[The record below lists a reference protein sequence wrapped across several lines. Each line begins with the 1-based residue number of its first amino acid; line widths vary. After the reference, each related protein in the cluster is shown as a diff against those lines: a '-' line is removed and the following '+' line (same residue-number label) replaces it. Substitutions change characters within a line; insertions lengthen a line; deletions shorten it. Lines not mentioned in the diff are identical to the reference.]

1 MTGVTL
7 PTTLMNEAMKVA
19 AEALGTRLASKRDFE
34 LMAVSRG
41 AMAEASDL
49 GFTDEHRLHRFA
61 LHLLVE
67 AELDRRC
74 TQRQKTREKH
84 LETMTPWAL
93 AVHGAA
99 TQEKSNVLSWRKKEG
114 AARAGNAG
122 L

>member
-19 AEALGTRLASKRDFE
+19 AEALGTRLASKQDFE

-41 AMAEASDL
+41 AMAEANNP
-49 GFTDEHRLHRFA
+49 GFTDGHRLHRFA

-67 AELDRRC
+67 AELDRRL
-74 TQRQKTREKH
+74 TERQKTREKH
-84 LETMTPWAL
+84 LATMTPQEL
-93 AVHGAA
+93 AAHEEA
-99 TQEKSNVLSWRKKEG
+99 TQEKSNILPWPKKV
-114 AARAGNAG
+114 RPTKS

>member
-19 AEALGTRLASKRDFE
+19 GETLGTRLASKRDFE

-41 AMAEASDL
+41 AMAEAGDT

-67 AELDRRC
+67 AELDRRLAE
-74 TQRQKTREKH
+74 RQKTRDKH
-84 LETMTPWAL
+84 LERRPL
-93 AVHGAA
+93 QEGAAHEDA
-99 TQEKSNVLSWRKKEG
+99 TQEKSNILPWPNK
-114 AARAGNAG
+114 ARRTGS